1 MSDQHTWDASRF
13 LNMAGVF
20 QATMVVV
27 ALVAAEAMGI
37 DVWDRVA
44 FTPTALLWG
53 MAATIPLCLLSWGMD
68 RIPWEPFT
76 RMSEALTN
84 TLGPAVRD
92 CTWAELVTLSVLVG
106 ISEELLF
113 RGVLQVGLLSWGW
126 WPAMIATS
134 IAFGLAHA
142 ITPTYA
148 VCAGLIGAYL
158 SCVME
163 VTSPP
168 NLLIPIVCHAGVD
181 LYAFFQLKREQ
192 LDATDV

>member
-1 MSDQHTWDASRF
+1 MTEQESWGSREF

-27 ALVAAEAMGI
+27 SLLAAAVIGV

-44 FTPTALLWG
+44 FTPQALLWG
-53 MAATIPLCLLSWGMD
+53 VIGTIPLCLASRSMD

-76 RMSEALTN
+76 RMSQVLTN
-84 TLGPAVRD
+84 VLGPAVRD
-92 CTWAELVTLSVLVG
+92 CSWIELVTLSLLVG

-113 RGVLQVGLLSWGW
+113 RGVLQVGLLPWGW

-134 IAFGLAHA
+134 VAFGLAHA
-142 ITPTYA
+142 MTPTYA

-158 SCVME
+158 SFVME
-163 VTSPP
+163 ATSPP

-181 LYAFFQLKREQ
+181 LYAFVQLKREQ
-192 LDATDV
+192 LRMVE